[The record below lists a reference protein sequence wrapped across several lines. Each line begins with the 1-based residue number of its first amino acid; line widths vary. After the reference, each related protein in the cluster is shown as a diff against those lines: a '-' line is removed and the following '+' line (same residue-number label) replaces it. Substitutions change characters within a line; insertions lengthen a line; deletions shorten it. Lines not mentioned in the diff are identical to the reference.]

1 MHDDRDPSSEGP
13 GKPGVSARRNR
24 FAAADAR
31 SQRILM
37 LVLRAVFVVL
47 LISVVVLT
55 VASNRREGLDFG
67 FSTVVG
73 LLMASAAL
81 GLIIITVDALTPN
94 KRLAWVVGIFV
105 GTMLGLVG
113 AVAVGS
119 VIDLVADSWEL
130 KESSA
135 VYLGLAKVAIGLVLV
150 YLSVSVVLTTR
161 DDFRVVIP
169 YIEFARQVR
178 GTRPLL
184 LDTSVLVDGRI
195 EDLGR
200 TGIVD
205 APVIVPAFV
214 IDELQALADSG
225 DAGKRQRGRRGL
237 DVLQRLQANPF
248 LDVEIEEFRAEGRST
263 DRALVEVARDER
275 FRVVTLDSGLEKVA
289 QINGVPVLNLAA
301 VSAAMRP
308 GQSSGDGMR
317 IELVKRG
324 EAPHQGVG
332 FLEDGTMV
340 VVDHGAGRVGD
351 SVDVVVTNTVQ
362 TSAGRLVF
370 ARLAHDGGDDDAKAP
385 PEAPAPDHEPAAQA
399 GDAPAA
405 HSAVESMAR
414 AATAQ
419 PRTPPRPGHEPSP
432 SRRARNPRR

>member
-1 MHDDRDPSSEGP
+1 MHDDREPSSEGP

-119 VIDLVADSWEL
+119 VIDLVANSWEL

-135 VYLGLAKVAIGLVLV
+135 VYLGLAKVTIGLVLV

-169 YIEFARQVR
+169 YLEFARQVR

-308 GQSSGDGMR
+308 GQASGDGMR

-340 VVDHGAGRVGD
+340 VVDHGAGRVGS
-351 SVDVVVTNTVQ
+351 SVDVVVN
-362 TSAGRLVF
+362 
-370 ARLAHDGGDDDAKAP
+370 
-385 PEAPAPDHEPAAQA
+385 
-399 GDAPAA
+399 
-405 HSAVESMAR
+405 
-414 AATAQ
+414 
-419 PRTPPRPGHEPSP
+419 
-432 SRRARNPRR
+432 

>member
-1 MHDDRDPSSEGP
+1 
-13 GKPGVSARRNR
+13 
-24 FAAADAR
+24 
-31 SQRILM
+31 
-37 LVLRAVFVVL
+37 
-47 LISVVVLT
+47 
-55 VASNRREGLDFG
+55 
-67 FSTVVG
+67 
-73 LLMASAAL
+73 
-81 GLIIITVDALTPN
+81 
-94 KRLAWVVGIFV
+94 
-105 GTMLGLVG
+105 
-113 AVAVGS
+113 
-119 VIDLVADSWEL
+119 
-130 KESSA
+130 
-135 VYLGLAKVAIGLVLV
+135 
-150 YLSVSVVLTTR
+150 
-161 DDFRVVIP
+161 VVIP

>member
-1 MHDDRDPSSEGP
+1 MHDDREPSSEGP

-119 VIDLVADSWEL
+119 VIDLVANSWEL

-135 VYLGLAKVAIGLVLV
+135 VYLGLAKVTIGLVLV

-263 DRALVEVARDER
+263 DRALVEVARELDVGDHHAEVVARREHDRHGEVDEHEADGDLGQPQVDR
-275 FRVVTLDSGLEKVA
+275 ARLL
-289 QINGVPVLNLAA
+289 QVP
-301 VSAAMRP
+301 
-308 GQSSGDGMR
+308 
-317 IELVKRG
+317 
-324 EAPHQGVG
+324 
-332 FLEDGTMV
+332 
-340 VVDHGAGRVGD
+340 RVGHQ
-351 SVDVVVTNTVQ
+351 V
-362 TSAGRLVF
+362 
-370 ARLAHDGGDDDAKAP
+370 DDA
-385 PEAPAPDHEPAAQA
+385 
-399 GDAPAA
+399 A
-405 HSAVESMAR
+405 H
-414 AATAQ
+414 
-419 PRTPPRPGHEPSP
+419 G
-432 SRRARNPRR
+432 

>member
-1 MHDDRDPSSEGP
+1 
-13 GKPGVSARRNR
+13 
-24 FAAADAR
+24 
-31 SQRILM
+31 
-37 LVLRAVFVVL
+37 
-47 LISVVVLT
+47 
-55 VASNRREGLDFG
+55 
-67 FSTVVG
+67 
-73 LLMASAAL
+73 
-81 GLIIITVDALTPN
+81 
-94 KRLAWVVGIFV
+94 VVGIFV

-119 VIDLVADSWEL
+119 VIDLVANSWEL

-135 VYLGLAKVAIGLVLV
+135 VYLGLSKVTIGLVLV

-214 IDELQALADSG
+214 IDELQALADSA

-248 LDVEIEEFRAEGRST
+248 LAVEIEEFRAEGRST

-308 GQSSGDGMR
+308 GQASGDGLR

-340 VVDHGAGRVGD
+340 VVDHGAAHVGS
-351 SVDVVVTNTVQ
+351 SVEIVVTNTVQ

-370 ARLAHDGGDDDAKAP
+370 ARLAGD
-385 PEAPAPDHEPAAQA
+385 EPAAPE
-399 GDAPAA
+399 GDAGEPEPEGA
-405 HSAVESMAR
+405 SAVEAMAR
-414 AATAQ
+414 AATSQ

-432 SRRARNPRR
+432 SRRPRNPRR

>member
-119 VIDLVADSWEL
+119 VIDLVANSWEL

-135 VYLGLAKVAIGLVLV
+135 VYLGLAKVTIGLVLV

-214 IDELQALADSG
+214 ID
-225 DAGKRQRGRRGL
+225 
-237 DVLQRLQANPF
+237 
-248 LDVEIEEFRAEGRST
+248 
-263 DRALVEVARDER
+263 
-275 FRVVTLDSGLEKVA
+275 
-289 QINGVPVLNLAA
+289 
-301 VSAAMRP
+301 
-308 GQSSGDGMR
+308 
-317 IELVKRG
+317 
-324 EAPHQGVG
+324 
-332 FLEDGTMV
+332 
-340 VVDHGAGRVGD
+340 
-351 SVDVVVTNTVQ
+351 
-362 TSAGRLVF
+362 
-370 ARLAHDGGDDDAKAP
+370 
-385 PEAPAPDHEPAAQA
+385 
-399 GDAPAA
+399 
-405 HSAVESMAR
+405 
-414 AATAQ
+414 
-419 PRTPPRPGHEPSP
+419 
-432 SRRARNPRR
+432 